1 MMRVSTSQ
9 FYQFSTNNMGRLQSD
24 VTKQTEYLSTGK
36 QVLTAKDAPV
46 GNLSLLGFK
55 EELMSI
61 ERFNKNITQAE
72 SRNNRQEVALSNA
85 QDILLQVKDIVIQAN
100 NGSYS
105 EEEFTSL
112 AQQLN
117 SSLDQLLDV
126 GNTKSESGEYIF
138 AGYQTQQRPFS
149 IAPDN
154 SVSYSGDN
162 GQSDLQIAQN
172 IYVPINQA
180 GDDVF
185 MLVDNIVGDFMP
197 TYTDNLTI
205 PVDDIDPEEPDIY
218 VERAVVVDRETY
230 NGAGMT
236 PGFQFD
242 FADDGAGGIDV
253 TVTDANGAGAAVYGP
268 ATYTAGQ
275 AIAFNGMEVNIDGNP
290 LPGDQFTLNE
300 QDKVSIYDTLKD
312 AIDWVDAASTNLSD
326 PKQHQVDYNHIITQ
340 LDEAFSHITNQ
351 RAEVGTTLKTIDT
364 QRNIALDTEVLVNS
378 SRGKIEDLDFA
389 EAISVFEQQKLSL
402 QAAQQTF
409 SQIQG
414 LSLFNFI

>member
-1 MMRVSTSQ
+1 MRVSTSQ
-9 FYQFSTNNMGRLQSD
+9 FYQFSSNNMSRLQAD

-61 ERFNKNITQAE
+61 ERFNANITQAE

-112 AQQLN
+112 SQQLK
-117 SSLDQLLDV
+117 SSLDQLMDV

-138 AGYQTQQRPFS
+138 AGYQSEQRPFS

-154 SVSYSGDN
+154 SVSYGGDN
-162 GQSDLQIAQN
+162 GQSELQIAQN
-172 IYVPINQA
+172 IFVPINLA
-180 GDDVF
+180 GDEVF
-185 MLVDNIVGDFMP
+185 MLADNVVGDFMS

-205 PVDDIDPEEPDIY
+205 PADDIDPDEPDIY
-218 VERAVVVDRETY
+218 VERAVIVDRETY

-236 PGFQFD
+236 PGFTFD
-242 FADDGAGGIDV
+242 FTDANGDGVVEA
-253 TVTDANGAGAAVYGP
+253 TVTDATATVLYGP
-268 ATYTAGQ
+268 LDYTAGQ
-275 AIAFNGMEVNIDGNP
+275 TIAFNGVEVNIDGNP
-290 LPGDQFTLNE
+290 LPGDQFTINE
-300 QDKVSIYDTLKD
+300 QDKVSIFDTVKD
-312 AIDWVDAASTNLSD
+312 AIDWVDAAGTNLSD

-340 LDEAFSHITNQ
+340 LDEAFSHITNK

-389 EAISVFEQQKLSL
+389 EAISLFEQQKLSL

-409 SQIQG
+409 SQVQG

>member
-1 MMRVSTSQ
+1 MRVSTAQ

-46 GNLSLLGFK
+46 SNLSLLGFK

-85 QDILLQVKDIVIQAN
+85 QDILLQVKDLVIQAN

-112 AQQLN
+112 SQQLN

-138 AGYQTQQRPFS
+138 AGYQSQQRPFS

-154 SVSYSGDN
+154 SVSYSGDS
-162 GQSDLQIAQN
+162 GQSELQIAQS
-172 IYVPINQA
+172 IRVAINQP

-185 MLVDNIVGDFMP
+185 MLTDNVVGDFLP
-197 TYTDNLTI
+197 TYTDNLTT
-205 PVDDIDPEEPDIY
+205 PVDDIDPDEPDIY
-218 VERAVVVDRETY
+218 VERAVIVDRETY
-230 NGAGMT
+230 NAAGMT
-236 PGFQFD
+236 PGFTFD
-242 FADDGAGGIDV
+242 FTDANSDGVVEA
-253 TVTDANGAGAAVYGP
+253 TVTDAGANVVYGP
-268 ATYTAGQ
+268 LDYTAGQ
-275 AIAFNGMEVNIDGNP
+275 TIAFNGMEVNIDGNP
-290 LPGDQFTLNE
+290 LPGDQFTLDE
-300 QDKVSIYDTLKD
+300 QDKVSIYETLKN
-312 AIDWVDAASTNLSD
+312 AIDWVDAAGTNLSD

-389 EAISVFEQQKLSL
+389 EAISIFEQQKLSL

-414 LSLFNFI
+414 LSLFNYI